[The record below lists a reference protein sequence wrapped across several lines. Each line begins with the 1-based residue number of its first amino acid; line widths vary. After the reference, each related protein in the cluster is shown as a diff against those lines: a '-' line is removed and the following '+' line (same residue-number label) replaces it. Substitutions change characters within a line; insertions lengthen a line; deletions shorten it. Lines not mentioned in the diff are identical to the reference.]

1 MDKKYELERFVD
13 AQQYSYVW
21 ALREMQRGRKQTHW
35 MWYIFPQLKHLGR
48 SYNARY
54 YGIADLDEARAYLAH
69 PLLGTRLREICAV
82 ILSLEGSDPLALM
95 GSPDDMKLCSSMT
108 LFAKATDDNELFL
121 AVLDKYY
128 GGRMDCAT
136 LGILEKK

>member
-1 MDKKYELERFVD
+1 MDKEYELERFVD
-13 AQQYSYVW
+13 AQQYSYAW

-35 MWYIFPQLKHLGR
+35 MWYIFPQIRGLGS
-48 SYNARY
+48 SYNSRY
-54 YGIADLDEARAYLAH
+54 YGIADLGEARAYLAH

-82 ILSLEGSDPLALM
+82 ILSLEESDPLALM

-128 GGRMDCAT
+128 GVAQDPVT
-136 LGILEKK
+136 LEILENE